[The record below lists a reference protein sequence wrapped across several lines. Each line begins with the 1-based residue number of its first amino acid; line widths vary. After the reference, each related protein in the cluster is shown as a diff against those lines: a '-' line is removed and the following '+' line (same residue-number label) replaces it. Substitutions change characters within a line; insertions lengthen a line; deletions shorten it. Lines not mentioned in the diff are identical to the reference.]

1 MYLRG
6 LDLHTV
12 LPAHIV
18 ACAFTVFGEVH
29 DSFCA
34 DFQPLHLFQHASGV
48 FLRQTVDLVGNAL
61 KERLRHS
68 PDAFIRDAVQFVPC
82 DFYIPK
88 LLRRSLF
95 VGPHGP
101 VGLAAAKPGHLQRC
115 GSMTMA
121 ASPCSHFM
129 LWFTLPGPLTASR
142 QRMPKAR

>member
-1 MYLRG
+1 MHLRG

-18 ACAFTVFGEVH
+18 ACAFTVFGKIH
-29 DSFCA
+29 DGLRA

-82 DFYIPK
+82 DFYVPK

-95 VGPHGP
+95 VGPHSP
-101 VGLAAAKPGHLQRC
+101 VGLAAAKPGHLQAF
-115 GSMTMA
+115 A
-121 ASPCSHFM
+121 AGGQTHGLAESRILGLHDPQLDLM
-129 LWFTLPGPLTASR
+129 LLASYKVYR
-142 QRMPKAR
+142 

>member
-29 DSFCA
+29 DSLCA

-48 FLRQTVDLVGNAL
+48 FLRQTVDLVGNTL

-82 DFYIPK
+82 DFYVPK
-88 LLRRSLF
+88 LLRRSL
-95 VGPHGP
+95 
-101 VGLAAAKPGHLQRC
+101 L
-115 GSMTMA
+115 
-121 ASPCSHFM
+121 
-129 LWFTLPGPLTASR
+129 
-142 QRMPKAR
+142 